1 VSKINLHFHAGGTY
15 EIAPISIRLENPSV
29 AGRLDAIDAKLNQL
43 TSGQQAMAAT
53 AQDVLDKVAA
63 LKDRADAENALLDEV
78 HQMLLDAQAAAP
90 TAQLQQAIDQL
101 DAIRQGAVDAIT
113 RNTPDAPA
121 ATV

>member
-1 VSKINLHFHAGGTY
+1 
-15 EIAPISIRLENPSV
+15 
-29 AGRLDAIDAKLNQL
+29 
-43 TSGQQAMAAT
+43 MAAT

-121 ATV
+121 ATA